1 MAAGQIIGETIKS
14 AISLKIRS
22 AFATTS
28 GTPPV
33 ITYPTI
39 YKEKVVQGMIKPCFF
54 VWTMDVEQEKLMRN
68 NYERVYQMNVR
79 YHPEDNDLK
88 CYQTLADIGNKLL
101 EYLTQIEVPIFLGR
115 YDTEGEP
122 IEDMKSIRGS
132 QMSFNIVDDVL
143 QVFVTYVVKMK
154 LVEAAL
160 PYMEQLFLNS
170 IGVDIP
176 DSPVVGEYLTGTVL
190 SLDNKQIAVNGKLI
204 PQSNINYSLL
214 MSESAVWDKLIPGDE
229 IILLRSGEEYFAL
242 DTKNRN
248 RLKPSIDGGKF

>member
-1 MAAGQIIGETIKS
+1 MMAVGQITGETVKS

-33 ITYPTI
+33 ATYPTI
-39 YKEKVVQGMIKPCFF
+39 YKEKIVQGMIKPCFF

-88 CYQTLADIGNKLL
+88 RYQTLADIGNKLL

-122 IEDMKSIRGS
+122 IEDMKPIRGG
-132 QMSFNIVDDVL
+132 QMSFKIVDDVL
-143 QVFVTYVVKMK
+143 QVFVTYIVKMK
-154 LVEAAL
+154 MVEAAL
-160 PYMEQLFLNS
+160 PFMETL
-170 IGVDIP
+170 DI
-176 DSPVVGEYLTGTVL
+176 
-190 SLDNKQIAVNGKLI
+190 
-204 PQSNINYSLL
+204 INQ
-214 MSESAVWDKLIPGDE
+214 
-229 IILLRSGEEYFAL
+229 
-242 DTKNRN
+242 
-248 RLKPSIDGGKF
+248 